1 MESFAL
7 FHIAQAA
14 GKHAATLLTVS
25 DHSITHEKLS
35 SEERRRSF
43 EDMMEIALYAAAQRT
58 KKLKEK

>member
-1 MESFAL
+1 MEKVKFRFAQKGDGAL
-7 FHIAQAA
+7 VLRFIKGLAA
-14 GKHAATLLTVS
+14 Y
-25 DHSITHEKLS
+25 EKLS